1 MILENIIEQKLKEKC
16 EDNINDYIQMVS
28 EWFAYIVIS
37 KKRKRIDHSI
47 DPPWDNSGRVITT
60 DEKIQLEDYAT
71 FEEFLENELTGESF
85 PTYVS
90 NMGIAHYTYDRD
102 FELKTINWIDRQVK
116 LVIEDLIK
124 VKNVYLVNYLQDK
137 DMSCD
142 IDKTNM
148 VVEEIN
154 FEDIAVD
161 CRYYLFLE
169 FREKISKVDPHFLF
183 KRGKV
188 NAKKRIKE
196 ERKKANKR
204 KKIFEENIKQAKNTW
219 RKISKKYK
227 MKYGEEI
234 SRKIEK
240 PLYDKRVKQLLNE
253 MCENGVNVEKIQNV
267 GEYLSY
273 KFSNSVCNLL
283 LKFKSN

>member
-16 EDNINDYIQMVS
+16 EDNLDDYIQMVS
-28 EWFAYIVIS
+28 EWFAYIVLS

-47 DPPWDNSGRVITT
+47 DPPWDNSGRVIST
-60 DEKIQLEDYAT
+60 DEKLQLEDYAT

-85 PTYVS
+85 ATYVS

-102 FELKTINWIDRQVK
+102 FELKSMDWIYHQVK

-142 IDKTNM
+142 IDKANM
-148 VVEEIN
+148 IVEEMN

-161 CRYYLFLE
+161 CRYHIFFEL
-169 FREKISKVDPHFLF
+169 REKISKADPHFLF
-183 KRGKV
+183 KRGKD

-196 ERKKANKR
+196 ERKRANKR
-204 KKIFEENIKQAKNTW
+204 KKIFEENRKQAKDTW
-219 RKISKKYK
+219 QKISKKYK
-227 MKYGEEI
+227 MKYGEEMP
-234 SRKIEK
+234 RKVEK
-240 PLYDKRVKQLLNE
+240 PLYDKKLKQLLNE
-253 MCENGVNVEKIQNV
+253 MYEHGVNVEEIQNV

-283 LKFKSN
+283 LKFKYN

>member
-1 MILENIIEQKLKEKC
+1 MILENIIEQKLNEKC

-183 KRGKV
+183 RRGKV

-227 MKYGEEI
+227 MKYGEEMP
-234 SRKIEK
+234 RKIEK
-240 PLYDKRVKQLLNE
+240 PLYDKRVKQFLNE

>member
-16 EDNINDYIQMVS
+16 EDNLDDYIQMVS
-28 EWFAYIVIS
+28 EWFAYIVLS

-47 DPPWDNSGRVITT
+47 DPPWDNSGRVIST
-60 DEKIQLEDYAT
+60 DEKLQLEDYAT

-85 PTYVS
+85 ATYVS

-102 FELKTINWIDRQVK
+102 FELKSMDWIYHQVK

-142 IDKTNM
+142 IDKANM
-148 VVEEIN
+148 IEEEMN

-161 CRYYLFLE
+161 CRYYIFFEL
-169 FREKISKVDPHFLF
+169 REKISKADPHFLF
-183 KRGKV
+183 KRGKD

-196 ERKKANKR
+196 ERKRANKR
-204 KKIFEENIKQAKNTW
+204 KKIFEENRKQAKNTW
-219 RKISKKYK
+219 QKISKKYK
-227 MKYGEEI
+227 MKYGEEMP
-234 SRKIEK
+234 RKVEK
-240 PLYDKRVKQLLNE
+240 PLYDKKLKQLLNE
-253 MCENGVNVEKIQNV
+253 MYEHGVNVEEIQNV

-283 LKFKSN
+283 LKFKYN

>member
-1 MILENIIEQKLKEKC
+1 MILENIIEQKLNEKC

-60 DEKIQLEDYAT
+60 DEKIQLEAYAT

-85 PTYVS
+85 PTYFS
-90 NMGIAHYTYDRD
+90 NMGIAHYTYYRD
-102 FELKTINWIDRQVK
+102 FELKSMDWIDRQVK

-183 KRGKV
+183 RRGKV

-227 MKYGEEI
+227 MKYGEEMP
-234 SRKIEK
+234 RKIEK
-240 PLYDKRVKQLLNE
+240 PLYDKRVKQFLNE

>member
-183 KRGKV
+183 RRGKV

-253 MCENGVNVEKIQNV
+253 MCENGVNVEEIQNV

>member
-60 DEKIQLEDYAT
+60 EEKIQLEDYAT